1 MMAKSMVKAYNV
13 LKIQMF
19 GDFKLECDGKVLS
32 IGTGRSRQVWSL
44 LEFLLIHRK
53 SDFSVDTL
61 IEALWEDEIENPYNA
76 LKNLVYRLRTLL
88 SDSLGVGKEEY
99 VIYKHGSYAWNT
111 NASYELDIDKF
122 ENAYKLGLSPA
133 LSDLGSFESFLEASE
148 LYTGNLLSH
157 SAYKEWIMPLAVY
170 YQNMYMDCIDHLCE
184 YLFLNKGYHKIEAL
198 CLKAIS
204 IDALVERN
212 HEILIN
218 CYIASNNIDKAM
230 SHYYYVSKLFYKELG
245 IKLSPEIDKLYQTL
259 IDRENSDDRNMTQIK
274 HELTEAELNQG
285 AVYCDYESF
294 KLIYRVNARAAIRSG
309 KSVYLILLNFA
320 KSDNTIFQNFELKD
334 IADICELGLINSLR
348 KDDIVTRYNRTE
360 YLILLSNINY
370 ENAEKVLQKLIN
382 KIKKVSIKNNLKI
395 TTQLETLD
403 PIELASK

>member
-1 MMAKSMVKAYNV
+1 MAKSTTKPCSI
-13 LKIQMF
+13 LQIQMF

-44 LEFLLIHRK
+44 LEFLLIHRN
-53 SDFSVDTL
+53 SDFSIDTL

-88 SDSLGVGKEEY
+88 SDSLGVDKEEY

-111 NASYELDIDKF
+111 NSNYELDIDKF
-122 ENAYKLGLSPA
+122 ENAYKSGLSNS
-133 LSDLGSFESFLEASE
+133 LTDLAKFESFLEASE
-148 LYTGNLLSH
+148 IYTGNLLSH
-157 SAYKEWIMPLAVY
+157 SAYKEWVMPLAVY
-170 YQNMYMDCIDHLCE
+170 YQNMYMDCVDHLCE
-184 YLFLNKGYHKIEAL
+184 YLFLNKGYHKIESL
-198 CLKAIS
+198 CLKAVS
-204 IDALVERN
+204 IDPLVERN

-230 SHYYYVSKLFYKELG
+230 SHYYYISKLFYKELG
-245 IKLSPEIDKLYQTL
+245 IKLSPEINKLYQTL
-259 IDRENSDDRNMTQIK
+259 VDRENSDDKNIGQIK
-274 HELTEAELNQG
+274 AELTEAEMNQG
-285 AVYCDYESF
+285 AVYCDYEAF

-320 KSDNTIFQNFELKD
+320 KSDNTIFKNFELKD

-370 ENAEKVLQKLIN
+370 ENAEKVLQKLIT

-395 TTQLETLD
+395 TYQLETLD
-403 PIELASK
+403 PIELSSK

>member
-1 MMAKSMVKAYNV
+1 MAKAATKPICI
-13 LKIQMF
+13 LQIQMF

-44 LEFLLIHRK
+44 LEFLLIHRN
-53 SDFSVDTL
+53 SDFSIDTL

-76 LKNLVYRLRTLL
+76 LKNLVYRLRSLL
-88 SDSLGVGKEEY
+88 SDSLGVDKEEY
-99 VIYKHGSYAWNT
+99 IIYKHGSYAWNT
-111 NASYELDIDKF
+111 NSAYELDIDKF
-122 ENAYKLGLSPA
+122 ESAYKSGLSPS
-133 LSDLGSFESFLEASE
+133 LSDLAKFESFLEASE
-148 LYTGNLLSH
+148 IYTGNLLSH
-157 SAYKEWIMPLAVY
+157 SAYKEWVMPLAVY
-170 YQNMYMDCIDHLCE
+170 YQNMYMDCVDHLCE

-204 IDALVERN
+204 VDPLVERN

-259 IDRENSDDRNMTQIK
+259 IDRENSEDKNISQIK
-274 HELTEAELNQG
+274 SELTEAELNQG
-285 AVYCDYESF
+285 AVYCDFESF
-294 KLIYRVNARAAIRSG
+294 KLIYRVNARAAVRSG

-320 KSDNTIFQNFELKD
+320 KSDNTIFKNFELKD

-360 YLILLSNINY
+360 YLILLSNINF
-370 ENAEKVLQKLIN
+370 ENAEKVLQKLIL

-395 TTQLETLD
+395 TYQLETLD
-403 PIELASK
+403 PIELSSK